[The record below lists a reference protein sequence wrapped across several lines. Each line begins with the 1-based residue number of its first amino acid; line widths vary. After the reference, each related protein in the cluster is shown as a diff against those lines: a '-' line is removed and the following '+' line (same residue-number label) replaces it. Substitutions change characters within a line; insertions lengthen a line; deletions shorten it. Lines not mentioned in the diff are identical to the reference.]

1 MYLKILRPDIFN
13 SYHDFAFRYCNANL
27 ANKKGLYLKDDGFW
41 KTDELTLFLKEK
53 FMIRHLNEEQARK
66 RILVKITLD
75 HGKKSLAEQYKY
87 TLELQKQATKDINNP
102 VSLDFV

>member
-1 MYLKILRPDIFN
+1 
-13 SYHDFAFRYCNANL
+13 
-27 ANKKGLYLKDDGFW
+27 
-41 KTDELTLFLKEK
+41 
-53 FMIRHLNEEQARK
+53 MIRHLNEEQVRK